1 MAASKLYVNV
11 NRRFIV
17 KRIPF
22 SSDNLFYV
30 DIVFKI
36 LIYFDDLRVFLLFD
50 IFTLAV
56 SRELKLKFFLL
67 YFLGSVLIDRFQVT
81 LGKTKIIYKIIKI
94 KWMKLLEIWYKIKGL
109 FSKLLTF
116 LRKYFL
122 IPQKPWQFQ
131 RPQDHVSVKNIF
143 FFYLNICWNE
153 SVEKSVLRIPVLL
166 N

>member
-1 MAASKLYVNV
+1 MAGSKLDVNV
-11 NRRFIV
+11 NRKFIV
-17 KRIPF
+17 KLISF

-94 KWMKLLEIWYKIKGL
+94 K
-109 FSKLLTF
+109 
-116 LRKYFL
+116 
-122 IPQKPWQFQ
+122 
-131 RPQDHVSVKNIF
+131 
-143 FFYLNICWNE
+143 
-153 SVEKSVLRIPVLL
+153 
-166 N
+166 

>member
-67 YFLGSVLIDRFQVT
+67 DFFGSVLIDRFQVT

-94 KWMKLLEIWYKIKGL
+94 K
-109 FSKLLTF
+109 
-116 LRKYFL
+116 
-122 IPQKPWQFQ
+122 
-131 RPQDHVSVKNIF
+131 
-143 FFYLNICWNE
+143 
-153 SVEKSVLRIPVLL
+153 
-166 N
+166 